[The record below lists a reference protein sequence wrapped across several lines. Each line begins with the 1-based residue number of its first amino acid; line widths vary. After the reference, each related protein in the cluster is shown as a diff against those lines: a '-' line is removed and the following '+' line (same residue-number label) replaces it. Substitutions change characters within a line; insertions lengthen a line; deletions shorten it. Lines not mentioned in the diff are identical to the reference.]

1 MGSKTKT
8 KSTSNQTTTA
18 APPSWA
24 EPTMIQLANQIMS
37 GVNTV
42 QGLPSYTGDFI
53 AQPGDLQLAVP
64 GAYTAAAQL
73 AQSLVPQAQ
82 AAFDQAFTMPT
93 FTMTPEQLQA
103 ATQSFGATNPEGM
116 VGAVNAAIDPVY
128 KQLTQQILPTLQSS
142 GIESGAYGGSR
153 AMTTLPQLALQDY
166 DKNAANIAATMT
178 YQDYVDAANRML
190 TAYQAD
196 TARGLGTAN
205 VLTDRLGL
213 TPDMLDSIMRLS
225 GGSAELQAQ
234 AASIDSLNRQSAIDN
249 ALQQYQYGVQQ
260 PFMGYDIATDLIS
273 RLANGYGTTTS
284 QGTSTQT
291 QSTGG
296 LGQVLGGVLGAGMG
310 LLSLPMAGGASLGG
324 SLVSSLFG
332 NRSSAGPALSDRRLK
347 AKLSLI
353 ERAVD
358 GLGLYSWNWTFASV
372 PRRVVGVIAD
382 EVKALRPWA
391 LKPAALGPYDAVD
404 YSLLGGLD

>member
-1 MGSKTKT
+1 MV
-8 KSTSNQTTTA
+8 
-18 APPSWA
+18 
-24 EPTMIQLANQIMS
+24 ELANQIMS

-42 QGLPSYTGDFI
+42 QGLPTYTGDFV

-64 GAYTAAAQL
+64 GAYDAAAEL
-73 AQSLVPQAQ
+73 ARSLVPQAQ
-82 AAFDQAFTMPT
+82 AAFSQAFTAPT
-93 FTMTPEQLQA
+93 FTMTPDQLIA

-128 KQLTQQILPTLQSS
+128 KQLTQQILPSMRSS

-178 YQDYVDAANRML
+178 YQDYVDSANRML
-190 TAYQAD
+190 TAYSAD
-196 TARGLGTAN
+196 TQRGLGTAN

-225 GGSAELQAQ
+225 GGAAELQAQ
-234 AASIDSLNRQSAIDN
+234 GAGLDTLNQQAIIDN
-249 ALQQYQYGVQQ
+249 LLQQYQYKVQQ
-260 PFMGYDIATDLIS
+260 PFKGYDIATDLIS

-284 QGTSTQT
+284 QGSSTQT
-291 QSTGG
+291 QKTGG
-296 LGQVLGGVLGAGMG
+296 LAPILGGVLGAGMG
-310 LLSLPMAGGASLGG
+310 LLSMPMGGGASLGG

-332 NRSSAGPALSDRRLK
+332 NKSGGAGLALSDRRLK

-353 ERAVD
+353 ERAAD